1 MTFDELL
8 SVTQVKLPAV
18 PDAKACLRMHACF

>member
-8 SVTQVKLPAV
+8 SMTQVVSATV
-18 PDAKACLRMHACF
+18 PDAKARLRTHACS